1 METKTLFRPLEI
13 QSEINDLNK
22 KGIDICMNALLGII
36 DQVNTLHKEVYELK
50 LEIELLK
57 VKMES

>member
-1 METKTLFRPLEI
+1 METKTLFRPMEI

-22 KGIDICMNALLGII
+22 KGMDICMNALLEII
-36 DQVNTLHKEVYELK
+36 DQVTTLHKEVYELK

-57 VKMES
+57 LKKES

>member
-50 LEIELLK
+50 LEVELLK
-57 VKMES
+57 LKKES